1 MEIYNVNQYSE
12 DELFNI
18 LDINNPTDNELEAK
32 ILSQIKQYSRD
43 DTETSKKLLN
53 FYNDMYDRF
62 FGEEDEEP
70 IEYSNDEIIVKSNN
84 SNDTKEIIEP
94 FTELSDANAQY
105 ISKKDSTTTIIID
118 SQYRNPNAYS
128 LSTNFTFNLSTTMK
142 NVVSMSLDEITIPAS
157 YYNIKMDSNTFSIIE
172 TDRNYN
178 DKFVITIPK
187 GHYNNTSL
195 IAAIQQEFLKLSDTY
210 TDVTFGNTGISYDSL
225 IEKVTITVDI
235 NKHYGENIYKILYN
249 PISVLNQSTN
259 EQINDSIFDF
269 LGFTQ
274 NAYNFS
280 SVVSNKTLPSMNS
293 QIFYISPLYLLTST
307 NNFFTVVQYV
317 PNTFN
322 NPPYTYVNTSNITIL
337 NTYTITLD
345 LPTSIAYSRNDLQLE
360 INRAISNNTYF
371 SNSGMFI
378 LETEDNI
385 NSFYSLNIFLNR
397 YTTLNQENSKLAV
410 IFPVDSELDRN
421 IWVGQNSAFD
431 FDASINELSII
442 TSDLPAT
449 AQTNP
454 ETFDISSNPQILIT
468 CNKQYYDLS
477 GNNYIVT
484 VLNGNYL
491 IDDYISAINEG
502 ISNENNTSINSQNPN
517 GVLSNTRTY
526 LNTEGVFSLDF
537 NILKFFDQSDFQYKL
552 GNFWTSQPTYVTN
565 TINQFYVNVSAD
577 ASYNVTESNNVVL
590 IIQPKSSSPMSS
602 DLSFNIYLPQG
613 SIANNTDLAS
623 QIVYA
628 FNNFDSSD
636 LYISGSGCNYNSNSN
651 QLIFNINLLDK
662 LTTNDYDI
670 TFIDA
675 SNSWENYLDISENV
689 TIDLTDSINTII
701 YGSQPIDFNTINIT
715 TNNNKISFKPNSNI
729 EDDTLTISIPPGS
742 YNRNT
747 LLDTANELL
756 QSQSTSRE
764 ENITQHSYFSIIE
777 KNGYYYT
784 QFYSNINQNYTSDD
798 YSLLFYEDVS
808 NCVSDNRK
816 NYNASLNT
824 LGYTLGYTDI
834 FYNINNYSSGTNSI
848 SIEANN
854 ELSLDDN
861 QYFLLSLDDFI
872 HSSTNGNIVTAISN
886 ETKLEL
892 PSYAKKSNRTR
903 SRIFIGDK
911 GEQCVERIS
920 GITADNQVMT
930 AKEYFSAQTILEGYT
945 NSISNLAESSKST
958 YTNQLNQSNINNIL
972 AVIPIYGNIINIG
985 GRNVIQYT
993 SSQTRTYY
1001 GPVDISRMTV
1011 KLLDSKGNIVD
1022 LNGRNWSSTL
1032 SCTIYQ

>member
-1 MEIYNVNQYSE
+1 MDIYNVNQYSE
-12 DELFNI
+12 NELFNI

-32 ILSQIKQYSRD
+32 ILSQIEHHEKD
-43 DTETSKKLLN
+43 DTELSKQLLK

-70 IEYSNDEIIVKSNN
+70 IEYIRDESIVKSNN
-84 SNDTKEIIEP
+84 SSDAKEIIEP
-94 FTELSDANAQY
+94 FSELPDANAQY

-128 LSTNFTFNLSTTMK
+128 LSTNFTFNLSTTVK
-142 NVVSMSLDEITIPAS
+142 NIVSMTLDTITIPAS

-172 TDRNYN
+172 TDGNYN
-178 DKFVITIPK
+178 DKFMITIPK
-187 GHYNNTSL
+187 GHYNNTNL
-195 IAAIQQEFLKLSDTY
+195 IATIQQEFLKLNETY

-225 IEKVTITVDI
+225 TEKVTITVDI
-235 NKHYGENIYKILYN
+235 NKHYGENVYKMIYK
-249 PISVLNQSTN
+249 PVSVVNSSTN
-259 EQINDSIFDF
+259 TQINDSIFNF

-274 NAYNFS
+274 NIYDFS
-280 SVVSNKTLPSMNS
+280 SVVSNKTLPSINS
-293 QIFYISPLYLLTST
+293 EIFYISPLYLLTTT

-317 PNTFN
+317 PNNFN
-322 NPPYTYVNTSNITIL
+322 NPPYTYVDTSNITIL

-345 LPTSIAYSRNDLQLE
+345 LPTSVAYSRNDLQLE
-360 INRAISNNTYF
+360 INRAISDNTYF
-371 SNSGMFI
+371 SNSGLFI
-378 LETEDNI
+378 LETEDNL
-385 NSFYSLNIFLNR
+385 NSFYLLNIILNR

-410 IFPVDSELDRN
+410 IFPVESQLDRN

-431 FDASINELSII
+431 FDISINELSII

-484 VLNGNYL
+484 VPNGNYL
-491 IDDYISAINEG
+491 IDEYISAINQG
-502 ISNENNTSINSQNPN
+502 ISNENTNSINTTNPN
-517 GVLSNTRTY
+517 GVLYNTRAY
-526 LNTEGVFSLDF
+526 LNTEDVFSLDF
-537 NILKFFDQSDFQYKL
+537 NISKFFDQNDFQYKL
-552 GNFWTSQPTYVTN
+552 GNFWTSQPIYVTN
-565 TINQFYVNVSAD
+565 AINQFYVNVSAD
-577 ASYNVTESNNVVL
+577 ASYNVTQSNNVVL
-590 IIQPKSSSPMSS
+590 IIKPKTTTPISL
-602 DLSFNIYLPQG
+602 DLYLNIYLPEG
-613 SIANNTDLAS
+613 EIASNTILAQKITTS
-623 QIVYA
+623 
-628 FNNFDSSD
+628 FNNQ
-636 LYISGSGCNYNSNSN
+636 YQNEIVTSGSHCSYNSNSN
-651 QLIFNINLLDK
+651 QLVFTINLLNE

-701 YGSQPIDFNTINIT
+701 YGSQPIDFNMINIT

-764 ENITQHSYFSIIE
+764 ENITQHSYFSIVE
-777 KNGYYYT
+777 KDGYYYT
-784 QFYSNINQNYTSDD
+784 HFYSNINQNYTSDD
-798 YSLLFYEDVS
+798 YSLLFYEDTS

-834 FYNINNYSSGTNSI
+834 LYNINNYSSGTNSI

-886 ETKLEL
+886 EIKLEL
-892 PSYAKKSNRTR
+892 PTYAKKSNRTR
-903 SRIFIGDK
+903 SRIFIGDN
-911 GEQCVERIS
+911 GEQCVEKIS
-920 GITADNQVMT
+920 GITTNNQVMT

-945 NSISNLAESSKST
+945 NTISNLANLGKST
-958 YTNQLNQSNINNIL
+958 YSNQLNQSNINNIL
-972 AVIPIYGNIINIG
+972 AVIPVYGNIVNVG
-985 GRNVIQYT
+985 GSNVIQYE

-1011 KLLDSKGNIVD
+1011 KLLDNRGNIVD
-1022 LNGRNWSSTL
+1022 LNGRNWYCTL
-1032 SCTIYQ
+1032 TCTIIQ